1 MALNQGIITFYPWN
15 GSLQPS
21 NLVALGDLLETDA
34 STKERPMDQTLDP
47 KDLIPDLCQGRGVLW
62 VVLFSE
68 ALVIVLILLSSG
80 ALDFSWEQFGL
91 LSLYVQW
98 MVLVCAAG
106 LCRLRQHLPPLNAN
120 VITAICFVMVMLVN
134 LVLSIFTQ
142 WAMNHFIYEIYGW
155 DWLLRN
161 QLITAILVALLLHY
175 FYVQMQ
181 GKLRA
186 RSELQSRVQALHSR
200 IRPHFLF
207 NSMNIIASLIHV
219 DPDKAEQAVEDLS
232 ELFRASLKE
241 AGTEVSLKQELELCK
256 KYTYIEQ
263 LRLGERLAV
272 EWDISAPESMPIPL
286 LTLQPI
292 IENAIYHGI
301 APCPNGGTVNVSVK
315 QNEEWANIRVE
326 NPLPSRTINNDR
338 KETGNQMAL
347 ENIRHRLHA
356 LYGESVTMKVEQTD
370 QVYIMNIQYP
380 VKQNN

>member
-1 MALNQGIITFYPWN
+1 
-15 GSLQPS
+15 
-21 NLVALGDLLETDA
+21 
-34 STKERPMDQTLDP
+34 MDQKLDP
-47 KDLIPDLCQGRGVLW
+47 QDLIPDLCQGRSVLW

-80 ALDFSWEQFGL
+80 AFDFSWEQFGL

-106 LCRLRQHLPPLNAN
+106 LCRLRQYLPPLNTN
-120 VITAICFVMVMLVN
+120 VMTAICFLLVMLVN
-134 LVLSIFTQ
+134 LLISMFTQ
-142 WAMNHFIYEIYGW
+142 WAMNYFFFDSFGW
-155 DWLLRN
+155 DWILRN
-161 QLITAILVALLLHY
+161 QLITSILAALLLHY

-181 GKLRA
+181 GKLQA

-263 LRLGERLAV
+263 LRLGDRLNMH
-272 EWDISAPESMPIPL
+272 WDIQAQESMSIPL

-301 APCPNGGTVNVSVK
+301 APCPNGGTIEVK
-315 QNEEWANIRVE
+315 VKYDGDWVDIRVV
-326 NPLPSRTINNDR
+326 NPLPTRMANTGR

-356 LYGESVTMKVEQTD
+356 LYGESVIMKVEQSEQT
-370 QVYIMNIQYP
+370 YIMNIQYP
-380 VKQNN
+380 VKQNK